1 MALTSVLAI
10 VAGFALAS
18 LLFTVLLIT
27 GLVVGGWLWWRLR
40 GWARQARAAAPVIIE
55 GEYRIVAEHP
65 ALTESRG
72 RIAAGEPVG
81 HLVPPEVAA
90 ALVEEGLVPSPDRR

>member
-40 GWARQARAAAPVIIE
+40 GWVRQARAAAPVIIE

-65 ALTESRG
+65 ALTESR
-72 RIAAGEPVG
+72 
-81 HLVPPEVAA
+81 PPSRT
-90 ALVEEGLVPSPDRR
+90 P

>member
-1 MALTSVLAI
+1 MKLPPLLDKPHLPQTSLLGRLGLALTSVLAI

-27 GLVVGGWLWWRLR
+27 GLVAGGWLWWRLR
-40 GWARQARAAAPVIIE
+40 SWARQARAAAPVIIE

-65 ALTESRG
+65 ALTESR
-72 RIAAGEPVG
+72 
-81 HLVPPEVAA
+81 PPSRA
-90 ALVEEGLVPSPDRR
+90 P

>member
-1 MALTSVLAI
+1 MKLPPFPNKPPLPKTSLLGRLGLALTSVLAL

-40 GWARQARAAAPVIIE
+40 GLARQVRAAPGVIE
-55 GEYRIVAEHP
+55 GEYQIVAEYP
-65 ALTESRG
+65 ALTEARPPSR
-72 RIAAGEPVG
+72 AP
-81 HLVPPEVAA
+81 
-90 ALVEEGLVPSPDRR
+90 